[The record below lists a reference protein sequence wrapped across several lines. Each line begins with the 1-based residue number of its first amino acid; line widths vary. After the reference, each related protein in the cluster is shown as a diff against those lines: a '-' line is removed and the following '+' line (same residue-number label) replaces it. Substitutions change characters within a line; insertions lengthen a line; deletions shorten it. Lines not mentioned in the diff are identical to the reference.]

1 MGTSTQTNSP
11 LIKEKT
17 LAQQINS
24 EDPSPVKTLN
34 LYKRIWP
41 GKKCLFAPSG
51 GEPAQYF
58 IKNPVPHKHASQW
71 KPVFYRGDNPK
82 YDPDSIAVS
91 RGFRTGFWNSF
102 RFEHG
107 DGVDMVLKN
116 KRRVSARKWHRRK
129 TKMRGWFGKPEKPP
143 KKPLED
149 EEEVEGL
156 VMEFRMHRPRFITR
170 ALSFELNG
178 EKYRWSG
185 TRRFL
190 PNWAKRFK
198 GISHDFKLV
207 NSKNQLV
214 ATFEKDRWAIFKP
227 SEKWPETANK
237 RKHYIGTLTM
247 YPVDHVEFNSPGEES
262 VNEKTSPEV
271 TSDNNGEKLKKK
283 TKRPNK
289 NLNPGGHHAG
299 NITEE
304 AIVFTCWAV
313 VEAEHRL
320 RHKLEDLAEEIGEI
334 VGG

>member
-1 MGTSTQTNSP
+1 MGNSTKTISP
-11 LIKEKT
+11 VIEET
-17 LAQQINS
+17 LAQQIIS
-24 EDPSPVKTLN
+24 EDPTPIKSLN

-41 GKKCLFAPSG
+41 GKKYLFAPSG

-58 IKNPVPHKHASQW
+58 IKNPVPHKHAGQW

-82 YDPDSIAVS
+82 YDSNSIAIS

-116 KRRVSARKWHRRK
+116 KRRVAARNCHRRK
-129 TKMRGWFGKPEKPP
+129 TRMRGWFGKPEKPP

-149 EEEVEGL
+149 EEAVEGL

-170 ALSFELNG
+170 TLSYELNG

-190 PNWAKRFK
+190 PSWAKRFK
-198 GISHDFKLV
+198 GILQDLKLV
-207 NSKNQLV
+207 NSQNQLV

-247 YPVDHVEFNSPGEES
+247 YSVDHVEHQSPEEELAD
-262 VNEKTSPEV
+262 EKTSPEI
-271 TSDNNGEKLKKK
+271 SDNSGEKSKKK
-283 TKRPNK
+283 TRKPNK
-289 NLNPGGHHAG
+289 NLNSGGHHAG
-299 NITEE
+299 NLAEE
-304 AIVFTCWAV
+304 AIVFTCWAA

-320 RHKLEDLAEEIGEI
+320 RHKLEDLAEEIGETL
-334 VGG
+334 GG

>member
-170 ALSFELNG
+170 TLSFELNG
-178 EKYRWSG
+178 EKYIDGVVRGGFSQIGPSDLKESRMTSSSLIPRTSSLRLLKRTGGRYSSHLRSGRRQQTRENTTLVLLLCIRWIVLN
-185 TRRFL
+185 TTAR
-190 PNWAKRFK
+190 
-198 GISHDFKLV
+198 
-207 NSKNQLV
+207 
-214 ATFEKDRWAIFKP
+214 EK
-227 SEKWPETANK
+227 S
-237 RKHYIGTLTM
+237 
-247 YPVDHVEFNSPGEES
+247 
-262 VNEKTSPEV
+262 
-271 TSDNNGEKLKKK
+271 
-283 TKRPNK
+283 
-289 NLNPGGHHAG
+289 
-299 NITEE
+299 
-304 AIVFTCWAV
+304 
-313 VEAEHRL
+313 
-320 RHKLEDLAEEIGEI
+320 
-334 VGG
+334 